1 MRLPGCRRCAA
12 EDLSVRELARAA
24 VEATGL
30 GAGIYDCTVIEPEH
44 LDRLAVADL
53 DPRRRPAA
61 GWLMGVRF
69 TGGDTAAMAAGH
81 LAGGHEKADMTQEL
95 VRYML
100 LASASA
106 TMAGVVFEGL
116 RRRAAG
122 MRLDRQLRDQRLR
135 AAHLNRIQR
144 VAGNAGLPIGIVRGH
159 RDAPH
164 LVGR

>member
-1 MRLPGCRRCAA
+1 
-12 EDLSVRELARAA
+12 
-24 VEATGL
+24 
-30 GAGIYDCTVIEPEH
+30 
-44 LDRLAVADL
+44 
-53 DPRRRPAA
+53 
-61 GWLMGVRF
+61 MGVRF
-69 TGGDTAAMAAGH
+69 SGGDTAAMAAGH
-81 LAGGHEKADMTQEL
+81 RAGGHEKADMTQEL
-95 VRYML
+95 VRYVL

-144 VAGNAGLPIGIVRGH
+144 VADNAGLPIGIVRGH